1 MGDRAI
7 VANSAGGRDEGEP
20 RSQRPVR
27 SKLETETKTGNT
39 GGLTTAVI
47 DAEAGIPAAGMLID
61 LFRVAR
67 DVGERQHLRTVE
79 TNPQGAIAEPLLAGA
94 AFEAVTYELLFHVGR
109 YFKARRVPLD
119 EGPFLNVVPVR
130 FSIADPTRHYHVTLL
145 TGPWS
150 YTVYRG

>member
-1 MGDRAI
+1 MVVI
-7 VANSAGGRDEGEP
+7 VANSAGERDEGNLDGEGP
-20 RSQRPVR
+20 FAQT
-27 SKLETETKTGNT
+27 LEAETETRST

-47 DAEAGIPAAGMLID
+47 DAEAGMPAAGMLID

-67 DVGERQHLRTVE
+67 DIGERQHLRTVE
-79 TNPQGAIAEPLLAGA
+79 TNPQGAIAEPLLADA

-119 EGPFLNVVPVR
+119 EAPFLNVVPVR
-130 FSIADPTRHYHVTLL
+130 FSIADRTRHYHVTLL